1 MHISQYSLI
10 IKASRTTLQVFY
22 QNLTGD
28 ASIPNDEISKEIH
41 DRIKLILDTQDPDI
55 VLDLRKTIGEK
66 GTKFDVFWNKMQDYF
81 NEVIG
86 F

>member
-1 MHISQYSLI
+1 M
-10 IKASRTTLQVFY
+10 T
-22 QNLTGD
+22 
-28 ASIPNDEISKEIH
+28 NDEISKEIH

-66 GTKFDVFWNKMQDYF
+66 GTKFDVFWNEMQDYF

-86 F
+86 FLVLCFK